1 MHFSLFTC
9 TNAIKCTYFGTLL
22 YCYNL
27 YKHARKLIE
36 EEKVNWKGLVWKLT
50 RTYSCL
56 SQHIISASKISA
68 FSWGPN
74 SNISTILARSHQL
87 VDRETYIILA
97 PALMTIY
104 TMYLTTLHIQ
114 FHVSSLLGSQSLD
127 NLAHLGRSWHR
138 YPPTQL
144 IQW

>member
-1 MHFSLFTC
+1 MHYSLFTY

-36 EEKVNWKGLVWKLT
+36 EEKGNWKGLVWKLT

-74 SNISTILARSHQL
+74 SNISTILTRSHQL
-87 VDRETYIILA
+87 ADRETYI
-97 PALMTIY
+97 
-104 TMYLTTLHIQ
+104 
-114 FHVSSLLGSQSLD
+114 
-127 NLAHLGRSWHR
+127 
-138 YPPTQL
+138 
-144 IQW
+144 